1 MDYFSSKTMDG
12 VINSNGLPSPTKRTQ
27 REYKGSIFFFGVTH
41 DVWWCA
47 GPGNMDK
54 VGAKHFVG
62 GHVLDFF
69 GFGYEIC

>member
-1 MDYFSSKTMDG
+1 MESL
-12 VINSNGLPSPTKRTQ
+12 IPTDFPLQPK
-27 REYKGSIFFFGVTH
+27 EPKGSIKVRFFFGVTR

>member
-1 MDYFSSKTMDG
+1 MTSGG
-12 VINSNGLPSPTKRTQ
+12 VLGRATWT
-27 REYKGSIFFFGVTH
+27 
-41 DVWWCA
+41 
-47 GPGNMDK
+47 